1 MSAFLFSRK
10 SAARLVALLV
20 ALPIGLSVSASAQA
34 PAKDDPVRVPAN
46 GEPLHIRRIVDIPRH
61 LRAAI
66 DRAEC
71 PLLASILATTPAVIF
86 QPSPAHRL
94 MAIVPCNALIT
105 YSLVFLFDRTAEAEP
120 RLVMLPVMAPSGG
133 FSATDSPGLITWD
146 PATKTLTAVAENDY
160 CNVRET
166 RHTYRHG
173 QGGLNGFALVKL
185 EHRMQLCDS
194 EAPWQ
199 KVWEAQ
205 PWPNLD

>member
-1 MSAFLFSRK
+1 VSSL
-10 SAARLVALLV
+10 LALLV
-20 ALPIGLSVSASAQA
+20 AVSTVASLSLSCGASAQP

-46 GEPLHIRRIVDIPRH
+46 GEPLQIRRIADIPRH
-61 LRAAI
+61 LRTAI

-120 RLVMLPVMAPSGG
+120 RLVMLPVMSPAGG
-133 FSATDSPGLITWD
+133 FSAADTPGLITWD
-146 PATKTLTAVAENDY
+146 AAAKTLTAVAENDY

-173 QGGLNGFALVKL
+173 QGGLNGFALVKV
-185 EHRMQLCDS
+185 EHRMQLCDT

-199 KVWEAQ
+199 VVWEAQ
-205 PWPNLD
+205 PWPTLE